1 MISVRNSRLEGVPP
15 GGGAE
20 TEPIALNLPPLMQ
33 GLAAA
38 LCLLGFSSASGHAW
52 MAYVAGALALYTV
65 CTAVPLRRVASVS
78 AAGIARRAP
87 YGAAIVLA
95 AVVGVALADAPYLP
109 LAAAGSLTIVAL
121 LLFAGAACALLVFR
135 ALRALAPAALRSAS
149 AGLERLL
156 LYAGLLL
163 P

>member
-1 MISVRNSRLEGVPP
+1 VISAGNSRLNGVPA
-15 GGGAE
+15 GSGE
-20 TEPIALNLPPLMQ
+20 EHEPVALNLPLLMQ
-33 GLAAA
+33 GLGAS
-38 LCLLGFSSASGHAW
+38 LCLLGLSSAPGAAW

-65 CTAVPLRRVASVS
+65 YAGVPLRRVASVS
-78 AAGIARRAP
+78 AGGIARRAP
-87 YGAAIVLA
+87 YGAAMAIA
-95 AVVGVALADAPYLP
+95 AMVGVTLADAPYLP
-109 LAAAGSLTIVAL
+109 LAAAGSLTLI
-121 LLFAGAACALLVFR
+121 ALLVFSGVACALVVLR